1 MPESPARALVETLK
15 RKGDLRDAR
24 VEAAFLEVP
33 RHLFLPE
40 LTLEQAYAD
49 EAVPTKRDSDGTPI
63 SSCSQPSMIA
73 IMLEQLRL
81 EPGHNVLEIGAG
93 TGYNAALMQQI
104 VGPTGHVTTIELDPQ
119 IAEQASDHL
128 LRAGMSAVN
137 VVPGDGA
144 AGYPARAAYDRIM
157 ATAGIWDVPHT
168 WVRQLRQRGILV
180 APLWVDAFQVSAA
193 FHAQPD
199 GSLFSAHNLPCGF
212 IRLRGAAA
220 GPTVQV
226 RVGSTPLFL
235 TSSVAMQIDGTAIA
249 MLLAE
254 DAADDHLGQALLSVE
269 EWHGF
274 LNYLSLHLAPE
285 YILAGYVIAGDQKPY
300 GLDGQGFAVL
310 TRGSACFVPLRG
322 QGAARY
328 FGSGDALFTVREM
341 LDQWGAVG
349 RPGSDR
355 LRLELTPRQRSLI
368 LEPARVVDGVK
379 IFPRFDHDLRV
390 WVAMERKDAP

>member
-73 IMLEQLRL
+73 IMLEQLQL
-81 EPGHNVLEIGAG
+81 QPGHNVLEIGAG

-104 VGPTGHVTTIELDPQ
+104 VGPAGHVTTIELDPQ

-128 LRAGMSAVN
+128 MRAGMSAVN

-144 AGYPARAAYDRIM
+144 AGCPPRAAYDRIM
-157 ATAGIWDVPHT
+157 ATAGIWDVPHP
-168 WVRQLRQRGILV
+168 WVRQLKQRGILV
-180 APLWVDAFQVSAA
+180 APLWIDAFQVSAA
-193 FHAQPD
+193 FHARPD
-199 GSLFSAHNLPCGF
+199 GSLISEQNLPCGF

-220 GPTVQV
+220 GPNVQV
-226 RVGSTPLFL
+226 RVGSSALFL
-235 TSSVAMQIDGTAIA
+235 TSSTALHVDGAAIA

-254 DAADDHLGQALLSVE
+254 DAADDHLGQALVSVE

-274 LNYLSLHLAPE
+274 LNFLSLYLAPE
-285 YILAGYVIAGDQKPY
+285 YILAGYVIAGEQKPF
-300 GLDGQGFAVL
+300 GLEGQGFAVL

-328 FGSGDALFTVREM
+328 FGGGDALLAVREM
-341 LDQWGAVG
+341 LDQWGAAG

-355 LRLELTPRQRSLI
+355 LRLELTPRERSLI
-368 LEPARVVDGVK
+368 LEPARVVNGVR
-379 IFPRFDHDLRV
+379 IFPRFDHELRM
-390 WVAMERKDAP
+390 WIDTEGKGTP